1 VKKPAVRWIVAG
13 MCIALAVAVVLDLER
28 RQKLARL
35 VGADMHAASE
45 QLSARVVSDVRRCG
59 PAASRADIGNLS
71 DAFIAVESLGAGWLE
86 RTVEAWLV
94 RAGRLTGLA
103 PPDISIGPGQVRIST
118 AVAAA
123 QWAAVHHRDLL
134 RLSKQE
140 VMERLLSVCGSRR
153 LVVRVLEMLIDKGGL
168 GDGSLDRQLIA
179 RLARL
184 YNGQETIDGNESAI
198 ANHLYREL
206 VYHVYQSLRF
216 RRAAI
221 ASPA

>member
-1 VKKPAVRWIVAG
+1 MKKPAVLWIVAG
-13 MCIALAVAVVLDLER
+13 VCIALAVAVVLDLER

-45 QLSARVVSDVRRCG
+45 QLSARVASNVRRCG

-71 DAFIAVESLGAGWLE
+71 DAFIAVESLGAGWVE
-86 RTVEAWLV
+86 RIVEAWLV

-103 PPDISIGPGQVRIST
+103 LPDISIGPGQVRIST

-123 QWAAVHHRDLL
+123 QWAAAHHRDLL

-168 GDGSLDRQLIA
+168 GDGSLDRQSIA

-184 YNGQETIDGNESAI
+184 YNGQETIDGNEAAI

-216 RRAAI
+216 RRAAS